1 MDNTAG
7 VTSKQVPAQMKL
19 QDYIKV
25 PRAGN
30 AGKVSG
36 SRTSYRSSSRSPVSA
51 ASEDDGHYHHRQSL
65 HHDFDHSASRGQ
77 GKKRYQSPTGEQDR
91 YRNRPSS
98 PAFCDYPKVE
108 DWLESCKKDLE
119 RGRDG
124 DDYTVLI
131 DVLKKNG
138 YHRVDSVLQ
147 DMDASTLK
155 ELAADMGVEITR
167 GLAAHVVSYVR
178 IDVER
183 IKWNNGRF

>member
-1 MDNTAG
+1 M
-7 VTSKQVPAQMKL
+7 
-19 QDYIKV
+19 

-30 AGKVSG
+30 AGKVSE
-36 SRTSYRSSSRSPVSA
+36 SRASYRSSSRSPVSV
-51 ASEDDGHYHHRQSL
+51 ASEDDGCYHHRRSL
-65 HHDFDHSASRGQ
+65 HHGFDDSAPRGQ
-77 GKKRYQSPTGEQDR
+77 DKKHYQPPTGEHDR
-91 YRNRPSS
+91 HRNRPSS
-98 PAFCDYPKVE
+98 PTFCDYPKVE
-108 DWLESCKKDLE
+108 DWLDSCKKDLE

-124 DDYTVLI
+124 DDYTMLI

-147 DMDASTLK
+147 DMDAGTLK

-183 IKWNNGRF
+183 IKRNNGRF